1 MTPWRRNPDMV
12 ADYLAGRLS
21 EADAQAFEEQCGQD
35 PGLVRAVEDTLRLRE
50 GLATLHAAGVLDSLR
65 RRRLPWSGRQVGAVA
80 ATLAAIALL
89 VGVPLSTRPALVSA
103 TVAGLGTRFSAAPSV
118 SATYSF
124 ALMRQAPR
132 EPRLALPE
140 RGALELRMLA
150 PDSANTHSFA
160 TRLDALDASGSS
172 TVVGSLSGVAPGED
186 GFVSLFVDASRIKPG
201 RYRLTLASLGSA
213 NVAEDH
219 YSFVLAA
226 VPGDVAP

>member
-1 MTPWRRNPDMV
+1 MV

-21 EADAQAFEEQCGQD
+21 EADAKAFEAQCDED

-50 GLATLHAAGVLDSLR
+50 GLETLRTQGVLGELI
-65 RRRLPWSGRQVGAVA
+65 RRRLPWSRRQLGAIA
-80 ATLAAIALL
+80 AALAAIALL

-140 RGALELRMLA
+140 GGTLELRMLA
-150 PDSANTHSFA
+150 PDTANAHSFA
-160 TRLDALDASGSS
+160 TRLEALDTSGSAV
-172 TVVGSLSGVAPGED
+172 VVGSLSGLAPGED
-186 GFVSLFVDASRIKPG
+186 GFVSLFVDASRIRPG
-201 RYRLTLASLGSA
+201 RYRLTLASMGST
-213 NVAEDH
+213 NVVEDH
-219 YSFVLAA
+219 YSFVLASMPA
-226 VPGDVAP
+226 VASP